1 MYKTMNVM
9 LSIYQSSLSDS
20 RGSKRHELSFS
31 KVTPLSMLKHG
42 PIFFGGFSFSGF
54 RRFLFFF
61 IFLSFRSLMVLIPGV
76 FRSDSTKL
84 NHLLGSGASKKCCLR
99 RCSRKRKIG
108 HHFRFQRGADL
119 LDAAVIPVGI
129 SSGTQRVQHKVL
141 VASDKIIDIR
151 RWHGREY
158 IQFQGDLSTVGV
170 QREIIDVVAKGVLDF
185 TADSIKPEND
195 IRSNYA
201 SSAVVP

>member
-1 MYKTMNVM
+1 MSVC
-9 LSIYQSSLSDS
+9 SLSDS
-20 RGSKRHELSFS
+20 RDSKRHELSFS
-31 KVTPLSMLKHG
+31 KVTPLSILKHD
-42 PIFFGGFSFSGF
+42 PNFFFFFFGFLFSGF
-54 RRFLFFF
+54 RGFPFFF
-61 IFLSFRSLMVLIPGV
+61 IYIFLSFRSLMVLIPGV
-76 FRSDSTKL
+76 FRSDSIQL

-99 RCSRKRKIG
+99 RRSRRRKIG

-129 SSGTQRVQHKVL
+129 SSGTQRVQHEVL
-141 VASDKIIDIR
+141 VASNKIIDIW
-151 RWHGREY
+151 RWHSRED

-201 SSAVVP
+201 SSVIVP

>member
-1 MYKTMNVM
+1 MSVC
-9 LSIYQSSLSDS
+9 SLSDS
-20 RGSKRHELSFS
+20 RDSKRHELSFS
-31 KVTPLSMLKHG
+31 KVTPLSILKHD
-42 PIFFGGFSFSGF
+42 PIFFWGGFLFSGF
-54 RRFLFFF
+54 RGFPFFLY

-76 FRSDSTKL
+76 FRSDPIQL

-99 RCSRKRKIG
+99 RRSRRRKIG

-129 SSGTQRVQHKVL
+129 SSGTQRVQHEVL
-141 VASDKIIDIR
+141 VASNKIIDIW
-151 RWHGREY
+151 RWHSRED

-201 SSAVVP
+201 SSVIVP